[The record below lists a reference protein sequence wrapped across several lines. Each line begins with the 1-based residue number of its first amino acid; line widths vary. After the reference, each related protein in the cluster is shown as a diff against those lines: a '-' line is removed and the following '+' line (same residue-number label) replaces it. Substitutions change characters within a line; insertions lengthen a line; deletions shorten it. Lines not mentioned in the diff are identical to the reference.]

1 MPVPPAL
8 KLASKSFY
16 AAINQMLK
24 GNVAPMAEVW
34 AQTALATAMHPIG
47 GAERGWPKVKKS
59 WAQVAAI
66 AGGGKVTLKSA
77 KWNVGKDMD
86 RVGRRGR
93 HGRDGGDDG
102 EHQRPCHE
110 RLRAHGPRVEA
121 GASPHGSVAGH
132 ARGAADAAAGR
143 RVEDGAG

>member
-77 KWNVGKDMD
+77 KWNVGKDMAIESGVEVGTAVMAGTTVSIND
-86 RVGRRGR
+86 RVTNVYVRTGRVWKLV
-93 HGRDGGDDG
+93 HHHTDPSPDMLAVLQTLQQGG
-102 EHQRPCHE
+102 
-110 RLRAHGPRVEA
+110 A
-121 GASPHGSVAGH
+121 
-132 ARGAADAAAGR
+132 
-143 RVEDGAG
+143 